1 MDVLLDLAGRVGRPS
16 ERRGVGEAAAGAAG
30 GPGVVGRG
38 AAALLAAASEAA
50 ALLAAAEAALLA
62 AAEAAALAAAEPS
75 ALQLGLVDLRGGVA
89 QGRADLVDLDLED
102 GALLTLAGLVRTL
115 LETSLDDHPHAAL
128 QGLGHVL
135 GGLPPDVAREEQ
147 RLAVL
152 PLARLAVE
160 VPRGRGEAEGRDRLP
175 ARGESQI
182 RVLDEVPDHRDYGV
196 ACHGAR
202 SGW

>member
-16 ERRGVGEAAAGAAG
+16 ERRVVGEAAAGAAG

-50 ALLAAAEAALLA
+50 ALLAAEAALL
-62 AAEAAALAAAEPS
+62 AAEAAALAAAESS
-75 ALQLGLVDLRGGVA
+75 ALPLGLVDLRGGVA
-89 QGRADLVDLDLED
+89 QRRADLVDLDLED

-202 SGW
+202 SG